1 MARLIL
7 FCAIGLT
14 GGILASANAY
24 AQNGDDTLKH
34 LPPKQ
39 VEIVGQKESGI
50 PVIDPRAVEIKTSAE
65 LSKETGSM
73 LISDALRAMS
83 SSLEIRRYG
92 PLGSIALPSFR
103 GLPPEYTTIYRD
115 GIRLTN
121 EQLGETDLGQLTL
134 HGISRVELIPA
145 SSAILLGGDAI
156 GAAIDLVSEIPD
168 SSSLRLGTEQTT
180 YDHSQGL
187 PYQSYYL
194 EATEKVIPSL
204 SFFVAGSSDHSTG
217 AFPFFQDSTHPSVVR
232 ANDSATLRNFSL
244 NADWNADEQTTLRVT
259 SNYFYASRGDP
270 GTATTPG
277 LGADFPKAH
286 QEDDQGFLS
295 LQAKHNWEDWT
306 GNVSVNYQ
314 SQFESYIDPLAG
326 EHDSSTNIIY
336 GLSGH
341 ADGQIASWLHG
352 YAGSDYL
359 HTQLCGST
367 NISTTHSSTISRD
380 RLDSYIAGLIIPIEP
395 LHVSASLKSEYIS
408 DLSLFKLLPQA
419 FAEYE
424 LMPSLVLN
432 AAYSRSFN
440 APTLNSLYW
449 KQGGNP
455 NLQPEQGDNW
465 QFATGYK
472 HYWHSLYAE
481 ASITYFNAHILNEII
496 WSPITPT
503 WEPINVGEVRSY
515 GWEFR
520 IKGRADI
527 GEKLHLEIEESYTID
542 SALNITKSDVNFSK
556 QLQYTSPTNS
566 LFIAQIEHDD
576 WGSLAAL
583 IRYRGHEFSDP
594 ANTVAGKLE
603 PVTTLDLTMKSRT
616 ISIGYIGFF
625 VLLGIQNVT
634 DIQYQDVLNYPLPGR
649 SYKFSIQLNY

>member
-1 MARLIL
+1 LIL
-7 FCAIGLT
+7 FCTLGLI
-14 GGILASANAY
+14 GGILATTSAY
-24 AQNGDDTLKH
+24 AQSGDDTLKH

-39 VEIVGQKESGI
+39 VEVVGQKESVI
-50 PVIDPRAVEIKTSAE
+50 PVIDPRAVEIKSSAE
-65 LSKETGSM
+65 LSKQTGSM

-92 PLGSIALPSFR
+92 PLGNIALPSFR

-134 HGISRVELIPA
+134 HGISRVDLIPA
-145 SSAILLGGDAI
+145 SSAILLGGNAI

-180 YDHSQGL
+180 YDHSEGL
-187 PYQSYYL
+187 PFQSYYL
-194 EATEKVIPSL
+194 EANEKLSPSL

-217 AFPFFQDSTHPSVVR
+217 AFPFFQDSIHPSVVR
-232 ANDSATLRNFSL
+232 ANDSATLRNLSL
-244 NADWNADEQTTLRVT
+244 NANWNADDQTTLRLI
-259 SNYFYASRGDP
+259 SNYFYALRGDP

-295 LQAKHNWEDWT
+295 LQAKHNWENWS
-306 GNVSVNYQ
+306 GNISAAYQ
-314 SQFESYIDPLAG
+314 SQFESYIDPLTNT
-326 EHDSSTNIIY
+326 HDSSTNIIY
-336 GLSGH
+336 GLNAH
-341 ADGQIASWLHG
+341 ADGQIISWLHG
-352 YAGSDYL
+352 YAGTDYL
-359 HTQLCGST
+359 HTQLRGST
-367 NISTTHSSTISRD
+367 NISSNQNSTINRD
-380 RLDSYIAGLIIPIEP
+380 RLDSYLAGLAIPIEP

-419 FAEYE
+419 FVEYE
-424 LMPSLVLN
+424 LLPALELN

-455 NLQPEQGDNW
+455 NLQPERGDNW
-465 QFATGYK
+465 QFAAGYK
-472 HYWHSLYAE
+472 HHWNSLYTE

-520 IKGRADI
+520 ITGRADI
-527 GEKLHLEIEESYTID
+527 GEKLHIEIQENYTLD
-542 SALNITKSDVNFSK
+542 SALNIAKADINFGK
-556 QLQYTSPTNS
+556 QLQYTSPTSS

-594 ANTVAGKLE
+594 ANTDGGKLQ
-603 PVTTLDLTMKSRT
+603 PITTLDLTMKSRA
-616 ISIGYIGFF
+616 ISIGSIGFF

-634 DIQYQDVLNYPLPGR
+634 DVQYQDVLNYPLPGR
-649 SYKFSIQLNY
+649 TYRFSIQLNY